1 MNKTKQEI
9 SRFII
14 RVGIPNVYKGFTN
27 IQNFVLRYS
36 MLLTML
42 IQLNA
47 IQQIL
52 LQTNLSA
59 ITMITMRLL

>member
-1 MNKTKQEI
+1 
-9 SRFII
+9 
-14 RVGIPNVYKGFTN
+14 
-27 IQNFVLRYS
+27 

-42 IQLNA
+42 IKLNA

-59 ITMITMRLL
+59 ITMITSSRHL